1 MLCTNVYMRSMI
13 LRYMKL
19 AEVDAPLGPRITSSS
34 SELTFEKEIMLHS
47 HSRLA
52 LLLIMLIHQQSL
64 WYMCKF
70 IVHSLYMESIHCMAT
85 STNAS
90 VGTVHCHLL
99 LVGVDE

>member
-1 MLCTNVYMRSMI
+1 MLHWVQE
-13 LRYMKL
+13 LPAAAQKL
-19 AEVDAPLGPRITSSS
+19 PLK
-34 SELTFEKEIMLHS
+34 KEIMLHS
-47 HSRLA
+47 SSRLA
-52 LLLIMLIHQQSL
+52 LSLIMLIHQQSL

-70 IVHSLYMESIHCMAT
+70 IVHSMYMESIHCMAT